1 MPNKIF
7 MVFEW
12 SLYCPYSVVAFEFRG
27 IITVFYEQAKTECY
41 AFLFRNFLNN

>member
-12 SLYCPYSVVAFEFRG
+12 SLYCPYSKVAFEFRR
-27 IITVFYEQAKTECY
+27 IITVFYEQAVIACY
-41 AFLFRNFLNN
+41 TFLFRIFLNN